1 MHFSQA
7 PAHAAACR
15 QMIET
20 QLRPRGIHDPRV
32 LDAMASVP
40 RHVFVADTFQ
50 RRAYDDCAL
59 PSAEGQTISQPYI
72 VAVMSQLLQIRGG
85 EQVFEI
91 GTGTGYQAA
100 VLSHMVGETGHVYSI
115 ERLPE
120 LSQFAAKML
129 SWLNIKNVTLH
140 VGDGSAGWPEAKRF
154 DRIIIT
160 AGAPHVPEPVQQQLA
175 DGGVLVAPIGDES
188 LQQMVRITRHGNEF
202 REERFLDCRFVPLV
216 GQYGWAAS

>member
-20 QLRPRGIHDPRV
+20 QLQPRGIHDPRV
-32 LDAMASVP
+32 LEAMATVP
-40 RHVFVADTFQ
+40 RHAFVADTFQ

-59 PSAEGQTISQPYI
+59 PSAAGQTISQPYI
-72 VAVMSQLLQIRGG
+72 VAIMSQLLQVRGG

-100 VLSHMVGETGHVYSI
+100 VLAYMVGERGHVYSI

-120 LSQFAAKML
+120 LSDFAAKML
-129 SWLNIKNVTLH
+129 RWLNISNVTLQ

-188 LQQMVRITRHGNEF
+188 LQQMVRITRHGNEL

-216 GQYGWAAS
+216 GQYGWVTT